1 MRGKIIYAASLVL
14 IALPWLFLFELW
26 PISYSRMGTL
36 TEVLLEGTMFVLL
49 MVCMV
54 FLKKELKRLKTASAE
69 EGSNGGMR
77 FYRISGTILYILENI
92 TLVILGLVLML
103 IVVSF
108 TLL

>member
-1 MRGKIIYAASLVL
+1 
-14 IALPWLFLFELW
+14 
-26 PISYSRMGTL
+26 MGTL

-92 TLVILGLVLML
+92 TLVILGHVLML